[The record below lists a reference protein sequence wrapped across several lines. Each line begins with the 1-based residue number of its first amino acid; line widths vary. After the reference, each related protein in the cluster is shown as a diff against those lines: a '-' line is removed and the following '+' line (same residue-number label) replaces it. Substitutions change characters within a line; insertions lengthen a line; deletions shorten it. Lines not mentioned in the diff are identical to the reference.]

1 MSNAYSDATH
11 LRNMQI
17 QQDKQYINTLCSRL
31 PDKDAQKQLVIQL
44 QGYGTADMIIN
55 TIRLWNKCNSW
66 EDYKNMYLDHQYG
79 ITICPYAI
87 KHIFI

>member
-17 QQDKQYINTLCSRL
+17 QQDINTLCSRL
-31 PDKDAQKQLVIQL
+31 PDGHAQKQLVIQL

-66 EDYKNMYLDHQYG
+66 E
-79 ITICPYAI
+79 
-87 KHIFI
+87 